1 MTTGRLLARNSAL
14 NLAGQALPVLVA
26 LVAIPPLVRGLG
38 AERFAV
44 LTLAWAAIGYF
55 GLFEFGLARGL
66 TQAVADRLGR
76 GETKEL
82 PLLAWTALILLFAL
96 GMLGG
101 ILLAAVT
108 PLLAIRL
115 LNVPVELRDETIR
128 AFWIL
133 SASLPLV
140 LASVGMRGLMEAH
153 QHFGVA
159 TALRAPLSA
168 SMFLGPLLVLPF
180 SRGLVPAVLVLVAAR
195 VIGFLAHLWFCLRA
209 YAYLRTRVVY
219 AHAPVMGLLRFGG
232 WTTVSNIV
240 SPIMGFMDRFF
251 VGALLPLAA
260 VAHYVTPYE
269 VVMKL
274 LIIPLAFIGVML
286 PAFASTWRSSPER
299 MTLLYERSL
308 RVGALVMFP
317 LTLAAVAL
325 AREGLDLWVGSALP
339 AESTL
344 VLQWLAVGVFVNTIA
359 QTPLVALQGAD
370 RPDVI
375 AWLHVFEL
383 PLYCGIVIL
392 ATRAFGLPGV
402 ALAWTIRAAVDAI
415 ALLCLVRW
423 KLAIPALPRLGGPVM
438 LLAMLVPLLLAMRV
452 ESLVG
457 RVGLVITVAA
467 AFIPFAWRRLLTEAE
482 RSGLRDWLRR
492 PHAVSAPAPSP
503 ERAT

>member
-26 LVAIPPLVRGLG
+26 LLAIPPLVRGLG

-76 GETKEL
+76 GETDQL

-101 ILLAAVT
+101 ILLAILT
-108 PLLAIRL
+108 PLLANRL
-115 LNVPVELRDETIR
+115 LNVPIELREETIR

-140 LASVGMRGLMEAH
+140 LASVGLRGLMEAH

-159 TALRAPLSA
+159 NALRAPLSA
-168 SMFLGPLLVLPF
+168 FMFLGPLLVLPF

-195 VIGFLAHLWFCLRA
+195 VVGFVAHLWYCLRA
-209 YAYLRTRVVY
+209 YSYLRTRVAY
-219 AHAPVMGLLRFGG
+219 AHAPVLGLLRFGG

-286 PAFASTWRSSPER
+286 PAFSSTWRSSPGR
-299 MTLLYERSL
+299 MTLLYERSI

-317 LTLAAVAL
+317 LTLIAVAF
-325 AREGLDLWVGSALP
+325 AQEGLDLWVGSALP
-339 AESTL
+339 AESTV

-359 QTPLVALQGAD
+359 QTPLVALQSAD

-375 AWLHVFEL
+375 AWLHVVEL
-383 PLYCGIVIL
+383 PLYCVIVIA

-402 ALAWTIRAAVDAI
+402 ALAWTTRAAIDAI
-415 ALLCLVRW
+415 GLLWLVRR

-438 LLAMLVPLLLAMRV
+438 LLAMLVALLTAMTPDPLAVRVLLV
-452 ESLVG
+452 LV
-457 RVGLVITVAA
+457 VVAA
-467 AFIPFAWRRLLTEAE
+467 FVPFAWRRLLTDAE
-482 RSGLRDWLRR
+482 RSGLREWMRR
-492 PHAVSAPAPSP
+492 PHAVAAPSA